1 VQFLNL
7 SSQIGPISF
16 DTSVFSDPRFM
27 ALTDIHTAIL
37 PESVG
42 RNDPFASISGVS
54 TGNTASTT
62 GKP

>member
-1 VQFLNL
+1 
-7 SSQIGPISF
+7 
-16 DTSVFSDPRFM
+16 VFSDPRFM